1 MITLPHLSE
10 LRPAANEPPIPSP
23 ATATA
28 NSISISNSP
37 SLSSSSLDHVLALPQ
52 ELSHAEKTTHCH
64 HNVLIEGA
72 APPLCSLA
80 RSHSRIA
87 LRRRRSSDPSPSGDG
102 RTDGPTDGRI
112 GKGTGR
118 SRIERARPGNTSRGE
133 DRPRTPT
140 KPKRDLEFWSHG
152 RDSASFGALLLLHR
166 DKQWVETRADLR
178 RVQLQ
183 NQRAQSQVRAVRSS
197 HVAWSVDDLPTC
209 RERIKGP
216 TE

>member
-1 MITLPHLSE
+1 MITLPAPPLRAAVPSLLS
-10 LRPAANEPPIPSP
+10 P
-23 ATATA
+23 ATA
-28 NSISISNSP
+28 NSISPSLPLLSSP
-37 SLSSSSLDHVLALPQ
+37 LLSSSSLDHVLALPQ

-64 HNVLIEGA
+64 HNVLIKGA